1 MDVAAMSFG
10 KTYCIQRDAV
20 AYLMG
25 MHFNRPF
32 LGLLVVSGCLELR
45 QGDHVT
51 TGGPAPIQR
60 ASARFIEPF
69 FPAIDII
76 TGGSVVLVYS
86 CVKISRTVAVVVALL
101 MTAATTNALAREFR
115 AADTQSEDYP
125 TVQALRYMG
134 RLIEERSGGRLQI
147 RVFHSRQLGEEKET
161 IEQTRAGAIDLNRTN
176 VALIGSFVPAM
187 NVLAMPFLFR
197 STEHLQKVL
206 DGPIGNEI
214 LGSFEPYGFVGLA
227 FYDSGA
233 RSVYNSVRPIRSI
246 ADMKGLRLRV
256 QQSELMSDMI
266 RALGAE
272 PIELPYGQVR
282 TGLATKLI
290 DGAENNWPSFVT
302 TDHYKYAGHYTLTEH
317 TMSPEV
323 LVMSRKAWDSL
334 SEEDRTIFREA
345 ALQSSRFMR
354 ERWKDLEEQ
363 SRRQAAGAGVT
374 IVTDFDRKPFEAAM
388 APLYAK
394 AQRDPAAAQL
404 IERIRKVD

>member
-1 MDVAAMSFG
+1 
-10 KTYCIQRDAV
+10 
-20 AYLMG
+20 
-25 MHFNRPF
+25 
-32 LGLLVVSGCLELR
+32 
-45 QGDHVT
+45 
-51 TGGPAPIQR
+51 
-60 ASARFIEPF
+60 
-69 FPAIDII
+69 
-76 TGGSVVLVYS
+76 VYS
-86 CVKISRTVAVVVALL
+86 RADLSRTVALAVALSL
-101 MTAATTNALAREFR
+101 TAYATGAVAREFR
-115 AADTQSEDYP
+115 AADTQNEDYP

-134 RLIEERSGGRLQI
+134 RLIAENSGDRHQI

-176 VALIGSFVPAM
+176 VALIGTFVPAM

-197 STEHLQKVL
+197 SIEHLQKVL

-233 RSVYNSVRPIRSI
+233 RSIYNSVRPVRSV

-266 RALGAE
+266 KALGAE
-272 PIELPYGQVR
+272 AIELPYGQVL

-302 TDHYKYAGHYTLTEH
+302 TDHYKYAGFYTLTEH

-323 LVMSRKAWDSL
+323 LVMSRKAWESL
-334 SEEDRTIFREA
+334 SAEDRKIFREA
-345 ALQSSRFMR
+345 AKRSSEFMR
-354 ERWKDLEEQ
+354 EKWKNLEDQ
-363 SRRQAAGAGVT
+363 SRAQARAADVT

-388 APLYAK
+388 TGIYAK

-404 IERIRKVD
+404 IERIRKTE

>member
-1 MDVAAMSFG
+1 M
-10 KTYCIQRDAV
+10 R
-20 AYLMG
+20 L
-25 MHFNRPF
+25 P
-32 LGLLVVSGCLELR
+32 
-45 QGDHVT
+45 
-51 TGGPAPIQR
+51 
-60 ASARFIEPF
+60 
-69 FPAIDII
+69 
-76 TGGSVVLVYS
+76 VYS
-86 CVKISRTVAVVVALL
+86 RADLSRTGAIVVALFL
-101 MTAATTNALAREFR
+101 TALSTGAVAREFR

-134 RLIEERSGGRLQI
+134 RLIAERSAGRHQI

-176 VALIGSFVPAM
+176 VALIGTFVPAM

-197 STEHLQKVL
+197 SVEHLQKVL

-214 LGSFEPYGFVGLA
+214 LNSFEPYGFVGLT

-233 RSVYNSVRPIRSI
+233 RSIYNSVRPVRSI
-246 ADMKGLRLRV
+246 ADIKGLRIRV

-272 PIELPYGQVR
+272 PVELPYGQVL

-302 TDHYKYAGHYTLTEH
+302 TDHYKYAGYYTLTEH

-323 LVMSRKAWDSL
+323 LVMSQKAWESL
-334 SEEDRTIFREA
+334 SAEDRTIFRDA
-345 ALQSSRFMR
+345 AIQSSHFMR
-354 ERWKDLEEQ
+354 AKWKDLEEQ
-363 SRRQAAGAGVT
+363 SRKQAKAAGVT

-388 APLYAK
+388 AGIYAK
-394 AQRDPAAAQL
+394 AQRDPAAAEL
-404 IERIRKVD
+404 IERIRKVE